1 MELVNVQLESIS
13 NAFEYEKISR
23 SIDNISDIE
32 TLRIIAKNAVKLY
45 IAQQELLSQN
55 PLHHS
60 ISPDV
65 EE

>member
-1 MELVNVQLESIS
+1 MELVDFEFDSIS

-23 SIDNISDIE
+23 SIDSISDTE

-45 IAQQELLSQN
+45 LAQQELLSQN
-55 PLHHS
+55 PLNYLL
-60 ISPDV
+60 SPDV

>member
-1 MELVNVQLESIS
+1 MELVDINFDSIS

-23 SIDNISDIE
+23 SIDSISDIE

-45 IAQQELLSQN
+45 LAQQELLSQN
-55 PLHHS
+55 PLHHLL
-60 ISPDV
+60 SPDV